1 MLLALLAA
9 KQACSFPCFL
19 ASPNITGLNL
29 PGFLGIV
36 SAPPLYTPPFPFSF
50 FFSISLPVVCTLQER
65 DGKEL
70 LSRCSRPSSVKCLGL
85 HTARGPFAVFKL
97 SNVPPLEYVCY
108 VHHRCTFSLGL
119 GLFFFFFLVAEA
131 IDSFCVCVWLHLY
144 TRECRTPF
152 TVAHTWTLD
161 GASRLRDVGRQ
172 VLTQSAA
179 RVSSFSLVFYSILI
193 SDRAAWFSSR
203 PVHFRSVRSFVSFS
217 PTSTCDG
224 TESGSIAFAPSTADR

>member
-1 MLLALLAA
+1 MFIPLLLGKPKHNGTQPA
-9 KQACSFPCFL
+9 
-19 ASPNITGLNL
+19 GL
-29 PGFLGIV
+29 FGIV

-85 HTARGPFAVFKL
+85 HTARGSFAVFN
-97 SNVPPLEYVCY
+97 SAMF
-108 VHHRCTFSLGL
+108 HRWNMCVTYTIDVRFLWALGFSS
-119 GLFFFFFLVAEA
+119 FFLVAEA
-131 IDSFCVCVWLHLY
+131 IDSLCVCVWLHLY

-179 RVSSFSLVFYSILI
+179 RVSSFSLVFL
-193 SDRAAWFSSR
+193 FNFN
-203 PVHFRSVRSFVSFS
+203 FRSCRMVLFTTRSFPFGSFIRIVFS
-217 PTSTCDG
+217 DVHLRWHRKRV
-224 TESGSIAFAPSTADR
+224 DRVRTFYGRSMKDLHAR

>member
-1 MLLALLAA
+1 M
-9 KQACSFPCFL
+9 
-19 ASPNITGLNL
+19 
-29 PGFLGIV
+29 
-36 SAPPLYTPPFPFSF
+36 
-50 FFSISLPVVCTLQER
+50 
-65 DGKEL
+65 
-70 LSRCSRPSSVKCLGL
+70 
-85 HTARGPFAVFKL
+85 
-97 SNVPPLEYVCY
+97 CY

-131 IDSFCVCVWLHLY
+131 IDSLCVCVWLHLY

-161 GASRLRDVGRQ
+161 GESRLRDVGRQ

-224 TESGSIAFAPSTADR
+224 TESGSIAFAPSTADRWKIYTHGRSTQNETLARIRRIETVHVLTWSVVIFVSLLIIFPLFFEEKKTNFATGRCKFLAE

>member
-29 PGFLGIV
+29 PGFLG
-36 SAPPLYTPPFPFSF
+36 SSRLLPFTHHRSPFLF

-85 HTARGPFAVFKL
+85 HTARGSFAVFN
-97 SNVPPLEYVCY
+97 SAMF
-108 VHHRCTFSLGL
+108 HRWNMCVTYTIDVRFLWALGFSS
-119 GLFFFFFLVAEA
+119 FFLVAEA

>member
-1 MLLALLAA
+1 M
-9 KQACSFPCFL
+9 
-19 ASPNITGLNL
+19 
-29 PGFLGIV
+29 
-36 SAPPLYTPPFPFSF
+36 
-50 FFSISLPVVCTLQER
+50 
-65 DGKEL
+65 
-70 LSRCSRPSSVKCLGL
+70 
-85 HTARGPFAVFKL
+85 
-97 SNVPPLEYVCY
+97 CY

-131 IDSFCVCVWLHLY
+131 IDSLCVCVWLHLY

-161 GASRLRDVGRQ
+161 GESRLRDVGRQ

>member
-1 MLLALLAA
+1 
-9 KQACSFPCFL
+9 
-19 ASPNITGLNL
+19 
-29 PGFLGIV
+29 V

-70 LSRCSRPSSVKCLGL
+70 LSRSSRPSSVKCLGL

-119 GLFFFFFLVAEA
+119 GLFFFF
-131 IDSFCVCVWLHLY
+131 
-144 TRECRTPF
+144 
-152 TVAHTWTLD
+152 
-161 GASRLRDVGRQ
+161 RDVGRQ